1 MTRLPRAALMGLAVL
16 AGANLAGCAA
26 NRAGDAPSHRVS
38 VEGRTYLISQLTAST
53 WTATTPGSAGPV
65 IGTSSGRAALLQAIE
80 QHSGCKVTDSDY
92 SPNGK
97 QLDAQ
102 IDCASRLKN

>member
-1 MTRLPRAALMGLAVL
+1 MTRLLRAALTGLAVL
-16 AGANLAGCAA
+16 AGIGVAGCAA
-26 NRAGDAPSHRVS
+26 NRAADAPSHRVS

-53 WTATTPGSAGPV
+53 WTATAPGAGGPV
-65 IGTSSGRAALLQAIE
+65 IGTPSGRAALLQAIE

-92 SPNGK
+92 SRGGM

-102 IDCASRLKN
+102 IDCASRLTN